1 MSKKVK
7 IGIIGTGSI
16 SSEHI
21 KAYLKNPDAE
31 LYALCDIVEDR
42 VKAAAER
49 YGVGHVFT
57 DMNEMLKLKEIAAV
71 SVCTWNSAHM
81 PCAVAALNAG
91 KHVCAKSPCRFSLRR
106 AINEGR
112 ADKNHKL

>member
-57 DMNEMLKLKEIAAV
+57 DMNEMLKMKEIDAV
-71 SVCTWNSAHM
+71 SVCTWELCSYAVRCCGTERRKACFVRKAH
-81 PCAVAALNAG
+81 VD
-91 KHVCAKSPCRFSLRR
+91 FSLRR
-106 AINEGR
+106 AVNEGSGR
-112 ADKNHKL
+112 